1 MQENTVLV
9 TSGRNLEK
17 EKLCVS
23 FGVITWK
30 VADPNTAIGATLLML
45 VDDML
50 VAIKVVEYARLV
62 APKRHKMYISHD
74 L

>member
-17 EKLCVS
+17 EKLCIS

-50 VAIKVVEYARLV
+50 VAIKVVE
-62 APKRHKMYISHD
+62 
-74 L
+74 